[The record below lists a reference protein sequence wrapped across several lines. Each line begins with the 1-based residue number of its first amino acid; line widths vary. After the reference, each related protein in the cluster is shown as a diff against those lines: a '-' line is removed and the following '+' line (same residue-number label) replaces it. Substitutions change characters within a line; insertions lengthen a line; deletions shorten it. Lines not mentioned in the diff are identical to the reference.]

1 MAFFWP
7 RPRGPARPSAVA
19 LAILLSSPA
28 LSAPL
33 LTVDQAL
40 REARERA
47 PYALEL
53 AERVRASEGRL
64 QQAGARPNPEVDV
77 QVEDFA
83 GSQPFTGTRA
93 AQTTGSL
100 ALPVELGGKR
110 RARIGAATASL
121 GLTQAETAAA
131 LLDLD
136 LAVRRAHTQAAEA
149 EAAAELAARELEI
162 ARSLEDTVGKLVVA
176 GREPPLRQVTAATE
190 RAQAEANATLAAA
203 ERVAAR
209 ESLAALI
216 GRPAGDFEV
225 PPLATDGGAIRPSDV
240 LAPADADLQAADLQ
254 LEEARQRLRLARSE
268 RVPDVRLSVGV
279 RRLSAEDATAMVAG
293 LSVPFPLFNRNGGN
307 IAAAAAEARAADAQR
322 QRRVR
327 EAEAR
332 LAAADARARAALE
345 RVATYERT
353 VVPGAEEA
361 LRIAR
366 LGYAA
371 GRFPYVDLL
380 QAQRGLATARR
391 DRLAAARDAALALAE
406 RDRAAGLTQYSETNP

>member
-1 MAFFWP
+1 MPFFWP
-7 RPRGPARPSAVA
+7 GPRGPACASAVS

-47 PYALEL
+47 PYAQEL
-53 AERVRASEGRL
+53 AERVRADEGRL
-64 QQAGARPNPEVDV
+64 QQARARPNPEVDV
-77 QVEDFA
+77 QLEDFA
-83 GSQPFTGTRA
+83 GSRSLSGTRA
-93 AQTTGSL
+93 AQTTGSF

-110 RARIGAATASL
+110 QARIGAAASTL
-121 GLTQAETAAA
+121 GLTRAETAAA

-136 LAVRRAHTQAAEA
+136 LAVRRAHIQSAEA
-149 EAAAELAARELEI
+149 EAATDLAGRELEI
-162 ARSLEDTVGKLVVA
+162 ARTLEETVGKLVTA

-190 RAQAEANATLAAA
+190 RAQAEANVTLAAA

-216 GRPAGDFEV
+216 GRAAADFEV
-225 PPLATDGGAIRPSDV
+225 PPLATDRTAIGPVGV
-240 LAPADADLQAADLQ
+240 LSPADADLRSADLQ
-254 LEEARQRLRLARSE
+254 LEAAQQRLRLARSE
-268 RVPDVRLSVGV
+268 RAPDVRLSVGV
-279 RRLSAEDATAMVAG
+279 RRLAAEDATAMVAG
-293 LSVPFPLFNRNGGN
+293 VSIPFPLFNRNGGN
-307 IAAAAAEARAADAQR
+307 IAAAAADARAAEAQR

-332 LAAADARARAALE
+332 LAASDARARAALE
-345 RVATYERT
+345 RVATYERI

-366 LGYAA
+366 IGYAA

-391 DRLAAARDAALALAE
+391 DRLAAARDAVLALAE